1 MHFEATCV
9 FSESWMHLC
18 VNNWVCRWL
27 QTVLIF
33 CKSYFEYKVEVE
45 KCVTEEN
52 FELDL
57 IVRWSFLNNSLC
69 PTFKH
74 IYMCTGDYR
83 FFNYV
88 SVLSKNALQWIIHSK
103 GSTVVYALR
112 IHLLFKEKGDDAIN
126 KTEAMSWR
134 DVFHPIKLSHLF
146 K

>member
-1 MHFEATCV
+1 
-9 FSESWMHLC
+9 MHLC

-33 CKSYFEYKVEVE
+33 CKSYFEFKVEVE

-57 IVRWSFLNNSLC
+57 IVRWAFLNNSLC
-69 PTFKH
+69 PTFKD
-74 IYMCTGDYR
+74 IYVYWWLS
-83 FFNYV
+83 FFYYA
-88 SVLSKNALQWIIHSK
+88 SVLSKNALQWMIHSR

-112 IHLLFKEKGDDAIN
+112 IHLLFEKGEMMPSTKRMMHN
-126 KTEAMSWR
+126 EAMSWR
-134 DVFHPIKLSHLF
+134 DVFQPIKLSHLF